1 MHTRY
6 KGEILL
12 HRLQIQE
19 ARVGRIA
26 QDVKCDLKRTWA
38 IRVSQEPC
46 PRQTWR
52 QPTSARS
59 LSKSFDGP
67 YLAHFA
73 TRELR
78 LPVIL
83 LLPSVPEVPEE
94 FYGIGDMARV
104 MIVCE
109 R

>member
-26 QDVKCDLKRTWA
+26 QDVKCD
-38 IRVSQEPC
+38 
-46 PRQTWR
+46 
-52 QPTSARS
+52 
-59 LSKSFDGP
+59 
-67 YLAHFA
+67 
-73 TRELR
+73 
-78 LPVIL
+78 
-83 LLPSVPEVPEE
+83 VPEE
-94 FYGIGDMARV
+94 SYGIGDMARV

>member
-1 MHTRY
+1 M
-6 KGEILL
+6 
-12 HRLQIQE
+12 
-19 ARVGRIA
+19 
-26 QDVKCDLKRTWA
+26 
-38 IRVSQEPC
+38 
-46 PRQTWR
+46 
-52 QPTSARS
+52 RS
-59 LSKSFDGP
+59 LSKSFAGP

-94 FYGIGDMARV
+94 FYRIGDMARV

-109 R
+109 REDFSDALILDKPPQHDHPIPQFTLPVDNRFIRGATT